1 MCCFDVSSPHAWRK
15 GRASWTKKCCD
26 NPTGLP
32 VITPHQNI
40 TTQGLSEVG
49 FWQKR
54 LLFILFQLDK
64 GLTYLAPYFL
74 DMIICEG
81 LPYAMM
87 EILKG
92 CRPYTTTTT
101 TNIPPSTANIYR
113 KSKRQSSLSVSS
125 QNKILVCLC
134 SLFLSVL
141 VSFQLCWNNISIY

>member
-1 MCCFDVSSPHAWRK
+1 MQAGQRNAVIILQACLLSHLIRTLQHRGSERWIYLF
-15 GRASWTKKCCD
+15 GFSW
-26 NPTGLP
+26 
-32 VITPHQNI
+32 
-40 TTQGLSEVG
+40 
-49 FWQKR
+49 
-54 LLFILFQLDK
+54 
-64 GLTYLAPYFL
+64 TYLASYFL

-87 EILKG
+87 EMLKG